1 MFLFSIITI
10 INSVIRKY
18 LHRRIYKRIYRSW
31 THPYSCLLCQCSL
44 YIGTVTCGNALHFNL
59 HMLFLDSVCLWF
71 LSRNSFFQEAQVFSF
86 SPVLSV
92 IRTAEVHKEQKQH
105 IITWCRTQLLWAQ
118 YKIYRASPF
127 SVFVHS
133 SLRSKQQQHSTNY

>member
-1 MFLFSIITI
+1 MDSSLFMPPLSVFFVYR
-10 INSVIRKY
+10 NSQVV
-18 LHRRIYKRIYRSW
+18 L
-31 THPYSCLLCQCSL
+31 
-44 YIGTVTCGNALHFNL
+44 NFNR

-105 IITWCRTQLLWAQ
+105 IITSCRTQLLWAQ

-133 SLRSKQQQHSTNY
+133 SLRLKQQQHSAVMNSCSLLMILQACKVQ